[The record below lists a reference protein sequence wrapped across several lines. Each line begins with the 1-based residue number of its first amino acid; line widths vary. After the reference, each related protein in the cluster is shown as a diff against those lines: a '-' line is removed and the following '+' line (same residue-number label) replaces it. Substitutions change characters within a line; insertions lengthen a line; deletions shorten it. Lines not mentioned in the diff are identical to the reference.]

1 MATKSKA
8 KAIQIDELEVV
19 TEQYENLKTTVQNFI
34 VGVDNLFKSNPTKEE
49 VGSNLAR
56 YIAELEEAVKD

>member
-1 MATKSKA
+1 METKSKA

-56 YIAELEEAVKD
+56 YIAALEEAVKD

>member
-56 YIAELEEAVKD
+56 YIAALEEAVKD